1 MKAVFR
7 INAAPGFE
15 RSVETAVGKHAG
27 VLSVVRDKN
36 QSFDLIVA
44 VEAEDAARIQAL
56 ENRIRWTSGL
66 VGLRRVERPGR
77 PMLQRLRRDH
87 TARPSAPVSG

>member
-15 RSVETAVGKHAG
+15 RSVETAVGKHTG
-27 VLSVVRDKN
+27 VFSVVRDKDR
-36 QSFDLIVA
+36 SFDLIVA

-56 ENRIRWTSGL
+56 ENRIRWTTGL
-66 VGLRRVERPGR
+66 VGLKRVERPAR
-77 PMLQRLRRDH
+77 PLLQRLRRDH
-87 TARPSAPVSG
+87 AAHPSAPVSG

>member
-15 RSVETAVGKHAG
+15 QAVETAVGKHAG
-27 VLSVVRDKN
+27 VLSIVRDKDR
-36 QSFDLIVA
+36 SLDLIVA

-56 ENRIRWTSGL
+56 ENRLRWTTGL
-66 VGLRRVERPGR
+66 MGLRRVQRPSR
-77 PMLQRLRRDH
+77 PILQRLQRHH
-87 TARPSAPVSG
+87 TARRSAPVSG